1 MMYITPWVLVS
12 DSHVLNLTEEFI
24 VLLGHGAVILLSKLR
39 AFEGTMC
46 HLSPQ
51 SQLKILYQ

>member
-1 MMYITPWVLVS
+1 MVYITPWMLVS

-24 VLLGHGAVILLSKLR
+24 VLLGHGAVILLFELR
-39 AFEGTMC
+39 AFESTMC

-51 SQLKILYQ
+51 SQFKILNQ